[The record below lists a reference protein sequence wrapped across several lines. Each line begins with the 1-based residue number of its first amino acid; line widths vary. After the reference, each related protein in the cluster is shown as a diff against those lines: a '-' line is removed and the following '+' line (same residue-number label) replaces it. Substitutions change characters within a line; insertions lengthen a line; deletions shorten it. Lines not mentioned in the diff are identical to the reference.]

1 MEMLPFSPGF
11 QRSVFEDYSA
21 AGPAQRVHGE
31 MGVTHG
37 EVVGFIN
44 FLRKT
49 KQKTPTFQFYCL
61 VKKGCFFEFI
71 MGS

>member
-44 FLRKT
+44 FLRKRN
-49 KQKTPTFQFYCL
+49 
-61 VKKGCFFEFI
+61 KKLLLSNFTAWLKRDVFL
-71 MGS
+71 SL